1 MNFEQGS
8 TELSDEAS
16 TASMDQAAPAQ
27 TSGDAAPASQRASP
41 DVKLEVRTVPIS
53 ADQIKALESLE
64 RALRSLGDDFLRE
77 IGEPDGKTMAGGL
90 YRLWSTLDAIRA
102 LWHAGDG
109 SAGARASDDADGPVG
124 GAAGHREPQA
134 PAGARGGS
142 AGALWTS

>member
-1 MNFEQGS
+1 MHFEERS

-27 TSGDAAPASQRASP
+27 TSGGAAPASRTATP

-53 ADQIKALESLE
+53 AEQIKALESLE
-64 RALRSLGDDFLRE
+64 RALRSLSDDFLRD
-77 IGEPDGKTMAGGL
+77 IGEGDSETMAGGL

-109 SAGARASDDADGPVG
+109 SAAARASDDAGALVG
-124 GAAGHREPQA
+124 GAAGDREA
-134 PAGARGGS
+134 SESAGARGRS
-142 AGALWTS
+142 AGALWAS